1 MIAFNESRE
10 SDDRSENH
18 TDAYLLEG
26 PSPRLR
32 KARNQDEEEN
42 QDMKSTNLRKIRNE
56 IDSEFETFLP

>member
-1 MIAFNESRE
+1 MPLKRAENLMTEVN
-10 SDDRSENH
+10 NH

-26 PSPRLR
+26 PSPLR

>member
-1 MIAFNESRE
+1 MTEVN
-10 SDDRSENH
+10 NH

-26 PSPRLR
+26 PSPLR